1 MPQATTCT
9 RSEVKKQVSD
19 CAELGVRIE
28 DKNIW
33 EEKVFVI
40 NLKEMLATLSQL
52 CNL

>member
-1 MPQATTCT
+1 LPQATTCT
-9 RSEVKKQVSD
+9 RSEVKKQVID

-28 DKNIW
+28 NKNKW
-33 EEKVFVI
+33 KKMVFVI